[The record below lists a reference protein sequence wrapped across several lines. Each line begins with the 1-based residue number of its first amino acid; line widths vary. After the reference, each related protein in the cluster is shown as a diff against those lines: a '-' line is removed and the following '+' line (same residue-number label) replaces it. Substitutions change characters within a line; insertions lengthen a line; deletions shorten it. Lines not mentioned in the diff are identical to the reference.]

1 MKLLVSIAG
10 IAILLAIVNLPSA
23 LAEPVQS
30 LRWVLADQVRVRAGP
45 STDHPVNGALSRG
58 AEVVLKAPADGDFCS
73 IEGEGQFGYVA
84 CKFLSAER
92 IARPKS
98 GENGVDAKQ
107 RWVSANGVTLRENPD
122 INSKV
127 AGRLPLD
134 AIVKLVNED
143 AGNGYCEVQLADG
156 SSGYTACRY
165 LALAAVVSSNF
176 QANKGT
182 DKGIPEDV
190 TMFSDVKPAPYA
202 DWIELKRK
210 ALAQSPDLAA
220 EWLRV
225 FKQGKTV
232 SVEVQ
237 RRLQEFRNVEQ
248 SLRSAIG
255 LWGQVFDESAR
266 ASLLISTLEFPSVQ
280 PSLFQNEAEIAP
292 PSITTYEAS
301 GRFGIQMRQTATSR
315 ILRQPSPEN
324 LNTAGPYESEVITTK
339 LVRPVQRLQLFRDGR
354 LRTESSQVF
363 IKKTVWYYGDV
374 MCEDYRGDGF
384 AFGDSD
390 LSIWGYFDIS
400 NGDKGKDWARKQ
412 NRNHAGSL
420 YAFFTASK
428 LQLPFAARTEIPMKL
443 DRDKTGFLRGV
454 HLQYDLNG
462 DGIPDIAVWEGQGEG
477 PGHLDGPTQTDD
489 RWYRLVLVNIA
500 GKWKVLG
507 TDVFSYGCGC

>member
-1 MKLLVSIAG
+1 MKLSGFIASVAVLLT
-10 IAILLAIVNLPSA
+10 IANPPGAR
-23 LAEPVQS
+23 AEPVQP
-30 LRWVLADQVRVRAGP
+30 LRWVAADQVRVRSGP

-58 AEVVLKAPADGDFCS
+58 AEVVLKAPVEGDFCS

-84 CKFLSAER
+84 CKFLTSER

-98 GENGVDAKQ
+98 GENGIDATQ
-107 RWVSANGVTLRENPD
+107 RWVSANGVTLREKPD

-127 AGRLPLD
+127 TGRLPLN
-134 AIVKLVNED
+134 ATVKLVNED
-143 AGNGYCEVQLADG
+143 SGNGYCEVQLADG
-156 SSGYTACRY
+156 SGGYTACRY
-165 LALAAVVSSNF
+165 LALTTAVTANF
-176 QANKGT
+176 QT
-182 DKGIPEDV
+182 DKGAGKGMPEDV
-190 TMFSDVKPAPYA
+190 TMLSDVKPAPYA

-220 EWLRV
+220 EWPRV

-237 RRLQEFRNVEQ
+237 Q
-248 SLRSAIG
+248 SLIAFQGREHELGGAIG
-255 LWGQVFDESAR
+255 LWGTVFDESAS
-266 ASLLISTLEFPSVQ
+266 ASRLISTLEFPSIK
-280 PSLFQNEAEIAP
+280 PSLFQDEAEIAP

-315 ILRQPSPEN
+315 ILRQPSLEN
-324 LNTAGPYESEVITTK
+324 LNTAGPYESEVMTTK
-339 LVRPVQRLQLFRDGR
+339 LLRPVQRIQLFRDGR
-354 LRTESSQVF
+354 LGTESSQVF
-363 IKKTVWYYGDV
+363 IKKTVWYYADV

-390 LSIWGYFDIS
+390 VRIWNYF
-400 NGDKGKDWARKQ
+400 GPQGKEHARKQ
-412 NRNHAGSL
+412 NRNAAGRL
-420 YAFFTASK
+420 FAFYTTSK
-428 LQLPFAARTEIPMKL
+428 LQLTSATRTEIPVKL
-443 DRDKTGFLRGV
+443 DREKTGFVLGV
-454 HLQYDLNG
+454 HLHYDLDG
-462 DGIPDIAVWEGQGEG
+462 DGVPDIAVWEGQGNG